1 MAKHT
6 FNKEFD
12 KRNIPEGTLGG
23 IVNNAT
29 FDRHKVVSIAG
40 DLEELDER
48 EKRMFRR

>member
-1 MAKHT
+1 MTKHA

-12 KRNIPEGTLGG
+12 KRNVPKGPLGG
-23 IVNNAT
+23 IVDNAT
-29 FDRHKVVSIAG
+29 FDRDKVVSIAK